1 MRRFFFLPLG
11 NDDDGRDGAVVLL
24 ELSSVSFDFPQT
36 MRLQMITGRNGKS
49 ITFLMVCMCVR
60 GGFVCVRKPFF
71 SGYGN
76 GGKKDKKSYTKD
88 IDTALINIQYIE

>member
-11 NDDDGRDGAVVLL
+11 NDDGRDGAVVLL

-71 SGYGN
+71 SGDTGMV
-76 GGKKDKKSYTKD
+76 GKKDKKSYTKD
-88 IDTALINIQYIE
+88 I